1 MAASAGL
8 AMKDLSV
15 RAQKRKRMWQ
25 RIYRRRFLYLLFLP
39 VFVYYVLF
47 RYLPMWGLLIVF
59 QDFRPFLGFA
69 GSSWVGF
76 AHFQNFLTD
85 PRFWNV
91 VANTVILSLYGV
103 IFVFPAPIILA
114 LLINE
119 IRLMKFKRVVQT
131 ISYLPWF
138 ISTVVVVSLITSI
151 LSPTTGPIGQIFRS
165 MGREPINFLARVE
178 LYRTIFTLSNI
189 WSTVGFGS
197 IIFLAAIAGVD
208 QQLYEAAIID
218 GAGRIKQL
226 IHVTL
231 PSIMPTIII
240 MLILRMGAIMDSD
253 FERNFLLGNEATRP
267 NADVIAT
274 YVFRIGIHQTNF
286 SFASAVGLFNSLIA
300 LVFVWGTNRISK
312 KTTETSLW

>member
-1 MAASAGL
+1 MASAVSS
-8 AMKDLSV
+8 AIKEPSV
-15 RAQKRKRMWQ
+15 KKQKRNRLWQ

-39 VFVYYVLF
+39 VFIYFVVF

-69 GSSWVGF
+69 GSNWVGL
-76 AHFQNFLTD
+76 AHFRNFLTD

-91 VANTVILSLYGV
+91 VVNTVVLSIYGI

-114 LLINE
+114 LMINE
-119 IRLMKFKRVVQT
+119 LRNMKFKRIVQT

-151 LSPTTGPIGQIFRS
+151 LSPTMGPIGQLFRS
-165 MGREPINFLARVE
+165 MGRDPINFLGRVE
-178 LYRTIFTLSNI
+178 YYRTIFTLSNI

-218 GAGRIKQL
+218 GAGKMKQL
-226 IHVTL
+226 LHVTL

-240 MLILRMGAIMDSD
+240 MLILRMGSIMDSD

-274 YVFRIGIHQTNF
+274 FVFRTGIHQTNF

-300 LVFVWGTNRISK
+300 LIFVWGTNRISK

>member
-1 MAASAGL
+1 
-8 AMKDLSV
+8 
-15 RAQKRKRMWQ
+15 
-25 RIYRRRFLYLLFLP
+25 
-39 VFVYYVLF
+39 
-47 RYLPMWGLLIVF
+47 MWGLLIVF

-69 GSSWVGF
+69 GSNWVGF

-91 VANTVILSLYGV
+91 VVNTVILSLYGI

-114 LLINE
+114 LMINE
-119 IRLMKFKRVVQT
+119 IRFMKYKRVVQT

-151 LSPTTGPIGQIFRS
+151 LSPTMGPIGQIFRA
-165 MGREPINFLARVE
+165 MGREPVNFLARVE
-178 LYRTIFTLSNI
+178 YYRTIFTLSNI

-218 GAGRIKQL
+218 GAGKIKQL

-274 YVFRIGIHQTNF
+274 FVFRMGIHQSNF

>member
-1 MAASAGL
+1 MTPAAAL
-8 AMKDLSV
+8 
-15 RAQKRKRMWQ
+15 RAKKRKVLWQ

-39 VFVYYVLF
+39 VFIFYVVF
-47 RYLPMWGLLIVF
+47 RYAPMWGLLIVF
-59 QDFRPFLGFA
+59 QDFRPFLGFS
-69 GSSWVGF
+69 GSNWVGLQ
-76 AHFQNFLTD
+76 HFQSFLPD

-91 VANTVILSLYGV
+91 VVNTIILSLYGI

-114 LLINE
+114 LMINE
-119 IRLMKFKRVVQT
+119 IRSMKFKRTVQT

-151 LSPTTGPIGQIFRS
+151 LSPTMGPIGQIFRA
-165 MGREPINFLARVE
+165 MGREPINFLGRVE
-178 LYRTIFTLSNI
+178 YYRTIFTLSNI
-189 WSTVGFGS
+189 WSTIGFGS
-197 IIFLAAIAGVD
+197 IIFLAAISGVD
-208 QQLYEAAIID
+208 QQLYEAATID
-218 GAGRIKQL
+218 GAGRLKQL
-226 IHVTL
+226 FHVTL

-274 YVFRIGIHQTNF
+274 FVFRQGIHQSNF
-286 SFASAVGLFNSLIA
+286 SFASAVGLFNSLVA